1 MMIKS
6 ILTLLIVSGLCGT
19 IFGTFSVQ
27 AADVKVTWTE
37 PGKYRDIYPGNQGRK
52 RFQEST
58 FKELE
63 KHLLKLAKAL
73 PESQTLKIDVTDV
86 DLAGDVHASRMRD
99 IRVIK
104 EIYFPRI
111 KFSYKLINEEQAI
124 IQSGDVNIKDMN
136 FMMGISSRYRNKSL
150 GYEIKLLDDW
160 FKDQFVDNMK
170 Q

>member
-1 MMIKS
+1 MIKS
-6 ILTLLIVSGLCGT
+6 ILTLLIVSGLSGT
-19 IFGTFSVQ
+19 IFGTFSVH

-37 PGKYRDIYPGNQGRK
+37 PSKYRDIYSGNQGKK
-52 RFQEST
+52 RFREST

-73 PESQTLKIDVTDV
+73 PESQKLEIDVTDV
-86 DLAGDVHASRMRD
+86 DLAGDVNSSSMRD

-111 KFSYKLINEEQAI
+111 KFSYKLINEELAI

-150 GYEIKLLDDW
+150 GYEKKLLDDW